1 MKILRGDVLIF
12 IIAFLSVV
20 FLIIFIVTATVI
32 GMNMAV
38 IRQKSRNNA
47 DTLGEFDKTYK
58 QYIDAGKRWLEG
70 RDAEEQYITSF
81 DGLKLYG
88 RLFRNGNSNTTII
101 MMHGFR
107 STAEHDF
114 SLAFEFYFNKG
125 FNLLIPDQRSH
136 GKSEGKFITYGAYE
150 SRDVI
155 SWAEHIN
162 TIFPDG
168 SLYITGVSM
177 GATTVL
183 MAIEQGLPTN
193 VLGIIADCGF
203 TSPAEI
209 IKKVMKKDLKVP
221 LFPFY
226 YTTRAV
232 TKLLTG
238 FDFEE
243 YSAVRAVRESKIP
256 ILFLHGKSDGFV
268 PFYMGEEIYSAAAC
282 RKKAVWVEGA
292 DHGCSFL
299 IDREGCTKALYGFL
313 GI

>member
-1 MKILRGDVLIF
+1 MISVLAVLSVALLILF
-12 IIAFLSVV
+12 IIVA
-20 FLIIFIVTATVI
+20 TAV

-38 IRQKSRNNA
+38 IRQKDRGGA
-47 DTLGEFDKTYK
+47 EALGEFDRTYK
-58 QYIDAGKRWLEG
+58 QYIDEGKRWLKE
-70 RDAEEQYITSF
+70 RSCEEQYITSF
-81 DGLKLYG
+81 DGLRLYG
-88 RLFRNGNSNTTII
+88 RLFRNGDSDTTII

-114 SLAFEFYFNKG
+114 SCAFEFYFNKG

-136 GKSEGKFITYGAYE
+136 GKSEGKFITYGAFE
-150 SRDVI
+150 SRDVL

-162 TIFPDG
+162 EIFPNG
-168 SLYITGVSM
+168 SLYLTGVSM

-183 MAIEQGLPTN
+183 MSTEQGLPSN

-209 IKKVMKKDLKVP
+209 IKKVMKEDLRVP

-226 YTTRAV
+226 YTTRVV
-232 TKLLTG
+232 TRLITG
-238 FDFEE
+238 FDFEK
-243 YSAVRAVRESKIP
+243 YSAVRAVRECKVP

-268 PFYMGEEIYSAAAC
+268 PFSMGEEIYSAAAC

>member
-1 MKILRGDVLIF
+1 MIF
-12 IIAFLSVV
+12 IYIACILVPILLLTCCILYYFTKKT
-20 FLIIFIVTATVI
+20 FAR
-32 GMNMAV
+32 GPAV
-38 IRQKSRNNA
+38 YDIEKVLKDEPEQ
-47 DTLGEFDKTYK
+47 L
-58 QYIDAGKRWLEG
+58 KRITEG
-70 RDAEEQYITSF
+70 REELRAMPCEEHKITSH
-81 DGLKLYG
+81 DGLKLFGYLY
-88 RLFRNGNSNTTII
+88 RTKEKSVKYII
-101 MMHGFR
+101 CMHGYR
-107 STAEHDF
+107 SSPEDF
-114 SLAFEFYFNKG
+114 MCAMGFFISLGYNVLTV
-125 FNLLIPDQRSH
+125 NQRSH